1 LGHLTPT
8 YTANFVNNVGFLY
21 TNLDLMGDRITESGS
36 AALTGRD
43 SLYGSGRF
51 RARAF
56 ESAYMDDPFGF
67 EAYQL
72 TISTTGTTSINV
84 NGGVALPSQVDRLVA
99 VLWWP
104 ESDLVA
110 GPDIVLEV
118 SSCTGTFPR
127 ADLSFDNRKRVY
139 LSSFDTAGGGVGARC
154 WRVNL
159 SAFSVPS
166 PRTVWVGLYYE
177 DLARD
182 DLWSAYQ

>member
-1 LGHLTPT
+1 
-8 YTANFVNNVGFLY
+8 
-21 TNLDLMGDRITESGS
+21 M
-36 AALTGRD
+36 AAGVC
-43 SLYGSGRF
+43 

-72 TISTTGTTSINV
+72 TISTTGTTTINV
-84 NGGVALPSQVDRLVA
+84 NGGVALPATVDRLVA

-110 GPDIVLEV
+110 GADIVLGL
-118 SSCTGTFPR
+118 SSACGSTFSR
-127 ADLSFDNRKRVY
+127 TDWSFDTRKRVY
-139 LSSFDTAGGGVGARC
+139 VSSSDTTVGGRC
-154 WRVNL
+154 WSVNVTGY
-159 SAFSVPS
+159 SVPS
-166 PRTVWVGLYYE
+166 PRPAWVGLYYE